1 MQCCNHRLNFS
12 KLEIMNRT
20 KRFFTLAGGL
30 LLGYL
35 GLNAQTARLQVIHN
49 CADAAADTVDVWL
62 NNSLLIDNFAFRTVW
77 GFNNAPAGVPFDITI
92 CGKNS
97 TDTTNEV
104 IRFSGLQL
112 TSGET
117 YVAVANGIVSP
128 SGYSPAPAFN
138 LDLYTLGRET
148 ASNPANTDILVLHGS
163 TDAPTVDIVAPG
175 VGTPYTNVTLL
186 NNVSYPQFS
195 NYLELPTADYR
206 LQVRTASGSDVVAE
220 YLAPL
225 QTLNLNGAALVAVAS
240 GFLNP
245 AANSNGPAFG
255 IWVAP
260 DTTGPMIQLPSA
272 PISTARAQIIHN
284 CADAAA
290 ATVDIWLNDTLYADN
305 LSFREATAWVDVP
318 AGVTFDITI
327 CGPNSTDTT
336 AEVVRFSYPGG
347 VPANSKNTIIAS
359 GIVVAANYNPAPAF
373 SLEIF
378 SQGREVANNPSNT
391 DVLVYHGATD
401 APTVD
406 VVAPLT
412 ATLVDDISY
421 SEYSSGYLELPTA
434 DYNLQIRT
442 APGVDIVAEYAAP
455 LQTLGLGGQ
464 SITVLASGFL
474 DSTINNNGPGFGL
487 WVALP
492 SGGSLVPL
500 PSVAVSTTRAQV
512 IHNCADAAAQF
523 VDVWV
528 NNDKVLDSFAFRT
541 ASGFVDLPAG
551 TPFDVTICGPNSTD
565 TTSEVARFT
574 YTLTAGT
581 KYILVASGI
590 VNSANYNPAPNF
602 SIEVFAG
609 AREEATNAA
618 NTDVL
623 VFHGSTDAP
632 TVDVEEA
639 FTGATLVND
648 ASYADFS
655 STGYIS
661 LPTSNY
667 NISVTD
673 ATGNT
678 VVASYFAPLQVL
690 NLQGQAITVL
700 ASGFL
705 NPSSNNNGP
714 GFGLWV
720 ALASGDSLIP
730 LPLTT
735 GITET
740 DAVSNMVMF
749 PNPAQNN
756 VQIAYSLEAPVQQG
770 MITLTDMSG
779 RTVQQIDLGSLA
791 TGNYLQD
798 VQLAGLEKGVYIVEL
813 LMDGKVSRQRL
824 TIAN

>member
-1 MQCCNHRLNFS
+1 
-12 KLEIMNRT
+12 MNRT
-20 KRFFTLAGGL
+20 KRFLSLLGGL

-62 NNSLLIDNFAFRTVW
+62 NNTLLIDNFVFRHAW
-77 GFNNAPAGVPFDITI
+77 GFEDAPAGVPFDITI

-97 TDTTNEV
+97 TDTVNEV
-104 IRFSGLQL
+104 KRFPGLQL
-112 TSGET
+112 TNGET
-117 YVAVANGIVSP
+117 YVAVANGIVSAT
-128 SGYSPAPAFN
+128 GYSPAPVF
-138 LDLYTLGRET
+138 DLHLYILGREAAT
-148 ASNPANTDILVLHGS
+148 NPANTDILVLHGS

-175 VGTPYTNVTLL
+175 VGTPYTNLTLL

-206 LQVRTASGSDVVAE
+206 IQVRTAAGTDVVAE
-220 YLAPL
+220 YAAPL

-245 AANSNGPAFG
+245 AANSGGPAFG
-255 IWVAP
+255 IWVAL

-290 ATVDIWLNDTLYADN
+290 SIVDVWLNDTLYADD

-327 CGPNSTDTT
+327 CGSGSTDTT
-336 AEVVRFSYPGG
+336 AEVVRFNYPGG

-359 GIVVAANYNPAPAF
+359 GIVVAANYNPAPPF

-378 SQGREVANNPSNT
+378 SQSREVANNPANT

-406 VVAPLT
+406 IVAPPSN
-412 ATLVDDISY
+412 TLVNDISY
-421 SEYSSGYLELPTA
+421 SDYASNYLELPTA
-434 DYNLQIRT
+434 NYNLQVRT
-442 APGVDIVAEYAAP
+442 SSGTDVVAEYSAP
-455 LQTLGLGGQ
+455 LQALNLGGQ

-474 DSTINNNGPGFGL
+474 DSTVNNNGPSFGL
-487 WVALP
+487 WVALA
-492 SGGSLVPL
+492 GGGNLVPL
-500 PSVAVSTTRAQV
+500 PSVPVSTTRAQL
-512 IHNCADAAAQF
+512 IHNCADAAAQY
-523 VDVWV
+523 VDVWL

-541 ASGFVDLPAG
+541 ATEFGDLPAG
-551 TPFDVTICGPNSTD
+551 VPFDVTICAPGSTD
-565 TTSEVARFT
+565 TTNEVARVT

-590 VNSANYNPAPNF
+590 VSPTGYNPAPNF

-618 NTDVL
+618 NTDIL
-623 VFHGSTDAP
+623 VFHGATDAP

-639 FTGATLVND
+639 FAGTTLVND
-648 ASYADFS
+648 AAYTNFA
-655 STGYIS
+655 GYVS
-661 LPTSNY
+661 LPTANY

-678 VVASYFAPLQVL
+678 VVNSYLADLANLQ
-690 NLQGQAITVL
+690 LQGQAITVL

-705 NPSSNNNGP
+705 NPSNNSNGP

-720 ALASGDSLIP
+720 ALASGDSLVP
-730 LPLTT
+730 LNVTT
-735 GITET
+735 GISET

-756 VQIAYSLEAPVQQG
+756 VQIAYSLESPVQQG
-770 MITLTDMSG
+770 MITITDMSG
-779 RTVQQIDLGSLA
+779 RTVQNIDLGSLA

-798 VQLAGLEKGVYIVEL
+798 VQLAGFEKGIYIVEL
-813 LMDGKVSRQRL
+813 MMDGKVSRQRL
-824 TIAN
+824 IIAE

>member
-1 MQCCNHRLNFS
+1 
-12 KLEIMNRT
+12 MNRT

-49 CADAAADTVDVWL
+49 SADAAADTVDVWL
-62 NNSLLIDNFAFRTVW
+62 NNTLLIDNFAFRTVW

-97 TDTTNEV
+97 TDTINEV
-104 IRFSGLQL
+104 RRFSGLQL

-186 NNVSYPQFS
+186 NDVSYPQFS

-206 LQVRTASGSDVVAE
+206 LQVRTAAGTDVVAE

-290 ATVDIWLNDTLYADN
+290 ATVDIWLNDTLYANN

-378 SQGREVANNPSNT
+378 SQSREVASNPSNT

-406 VVAPLT
+406 VVAPLV

-421 SEYSSGYLELPTA
+421 SEYASGGYLELPTA
-434 DYNLQIRT
+434 NYNLQVRT
-442 APGVDIVAEYAAP
+442 ASGADVVAEYSAP
-455 LQTLGLGGQ
+455 LQTLSLAGQ
-464 SITVLASGFL
+464 SITVVASGFL
-474 DSTINNNGPGFGL
+474 DTQANNNGPAFGL

-492 SGGSLVPL
+492 SGGPLQQL

-512 IHNCADAAAQF
+512 IHNCADAAAAL

-528 NNDKVLDSFAFRT
+528 NNTPAVTNFAFRT
-541 ASGFVDLPAG
+541 ATGFVDLPAG

-565 TTSEVARFT
+565 TTNEVARFT
-574 YTLTAGT
+574 YTLNAGT

-590 VNSANYNPAPNF
+590 VSPTGYNPAPNF
-602 SIEVFAG
+602 TIEVFSG
-609 AREEATNAA
+609 AREEATNVA

-648 ASYADFS
+648 AAYTNFA
-655 STGYIS
+655 GYLS

-678 VVASYFAPLQVL
+678 VVASYFADLAQR

-705 NPSSNNNGP
+705 NPSNNSNGP

-730 LPLTT
+730 LQLTT

-756 VQIAYSLEAPVQQG
+756 VQIAYSLESPVQQG

-791 TGNYLQD
+791 AGNYLQD
-798 VQLAGLEKGVYIVEL
+798 VQLAGLEKGIYIVEL

-824 TIAN
+824 TISN